1 MVDYG
6 ITKTTL
12 NGAVYPGGS
21 KENFV
26 SALIAPTLSV
36 GTGSLGGAG
45 VTVQSVP
52 VQDVSYVME
61 LPTNGPWQ
69 LRVSASNIKVKI
81 ASQPILEGVGI
92 PVEDEEAGELTLHV
106 RGIPTDS
113 IFADLVETHE
123 DVHVAD
129 IQTAINQILEP
140 WDARLSHFRNHG
152 TQFEG
157 MSVETATRRL
167 YEAAGGTPREIAD
180 RFVDTLRHM
189 GNVFHN
195 TDAGKAPT
203 IVAMAR
209 SGPAEDSV
217 LTVYLKHRAGL
228 IGLHEQK
235 QAAAEEQRRRD
246 EAQLQHGLSR
256 SLARPVVGSINNG
269 GGGNSFINDDML

>member
-36 GTGSLGGAG
+36 GTGSLGGPA
-45 VTVQSVP
+45 VSVQSVP

-69 LRVSASNIKVKI
+69 LRVSASNIKVKLG
-81 ASQPILEGVGI
+81 SQPIMEGLGI
-92 PVEDEEAGELTLHV
+92 PIEDEEAGELTLHV
-106 RGIPTDS
+106 RGIPTDA
-113 IFADLVETHE
+113 IFAELVETHE
-123 DVHVAD
+123 DVHVGD

-209 SGPAEDSV
+209 SGPVEDST

-228 IGLHEQK
+228 ISLHEQK

-256 SLARPVVGSINNG
+256 SLARPVAGPINSG
-269 GGGNSFINDDML
+269 GAGNSFINDDML